1 MFVFSACQVPKKGGG
16 KSEVVMAGDSG
27 AAAGGMGGSVEE
39 RERYD
44 YLFISVVPFPDDF
57 AGVWQAF

>member
-1 MFVFSACQVPKKGGG
+1 
-16 KSEVVMAGDSG
+16 MAGDSG